1 MSDHDRGAYTPPTE
15 APLAF
20 DPRQQPRGGGQI
32 PWAMVL
38 SLLVL
43 GALAAAIFI
52 FYQSGVRQQ
61 GQAPQ
66 TVGAPVGDIR
76 SAAPPE
82 AQTPD
87 PAEGLQI
94 YRSEP
99 GQPGEA
105 APAQPNFVPPPEAPQ
120 ARPTAPVAMNA
131 LPPVAAAAPPPKTV
145 VPPLPKPA
153 PPKVVTPA
161 PKVATAPVAAPKAVA
176 PATAPKPA
184 SAPATV
190 QIGAFSSQ
198 SLADKGWSDAAAIAP
213 GAAAGKGKRVER
225 VEREDGSTLFRT
237 SVTGFASREDAQ
249 AFCGQLKAAGKT
261 CFVR

>member
-20 DPRQQPRGGGQI
+20 DPRQPQRAGGSI
-32 PWAMVL
+32 PWAMIL
-38 SLLVL
+38 SLAVL

-66 TVGAPVGDIR
+66 TVGAPIGDIR
-76 SAAPPE
+76 TAAPPE

-99 GQPGEA
+99 GQPPEA

-120 ARPTAPVAMNA
+120 ARPAAPVGVNA
-131 LPPVAAAAPPPKTV
+131 LPPVAAAPPPKVATPPLAPPPA
-145 VPPLPKPA
+145 PKATTPA
-153 PPKVVTPA
+153 PAPKVVATPA
-161 PKVATAPVAAPKAVA
+161 PKAAPTTV
-176 PATAPKPA
+176 APKPVAPGAA
-184 SAPATV
+184 SV

-198 SLADKGWSDAAAIAP
+198 ALADKGWSDAAAVAP

-225 VEREDGSTLFRT
+225 VERDDGSVLFRT
-237 SVTGFASREDAQ
+237 AVTGFASREDAQ
-249 AFCGQLKAAGKT
+249 AFCGQLKAAGKS

>member
-20 DPRQQPRGGGQI
+20 DARQPQRAGGQI

-43 GALAAAIFI
+43 LALAAAIFV

-76 SAAPPE
+76 TAAPPE

-105 APAQPNFVPPPEAPQ
+105 VPAQPNFVPPPEAPQ
-120 ARPTAPVAMNA
+120 ARPTAPVGVNA
-131 LPPVAAAAPPPKTV
+131 LPPVAAAP
-145 VPPLPKPA
+145 
-153 PPKVVTPA
+153 PPKVVAAPPPA
-161 PKVATAPVAAPKAVA
+161 PKVAAPTPAPKAA
-176 PATAPKPA
+176 PITPPKAATAPAPKAASGPA
-184 SAPATV
+184 SV

-198 SLADKGWSDAAAIAP
+198 ALADKGWSDAAALAP
-213 GAAAGKGKRVER
+213 GSAAGKGKRVER
-225 VEREDGSTLFRT
+225 VERDDGSVLFRT